1 MGYPEASRFSF
12 LYNLN
17 MKLVIAIIFCELAGV
32 LGSVFTAP
40 AINSWYVSLAKP
52 SFNPP
57 NWVFGP
63 VWTALFLLMGI
74 ALFLVWNSKSHGQ
87 SLRVFVLQLILNV
100 FWTVIFF
107 GLENPSLALIE
118 IGLLWLSIIWT
129 VMEFQK
135 VSKTAAY
142 LLLPYLFWVSFA
154 AVLNFSIV
162 LLN

>member
-1 MGYPEASRFSF
+1 
-12 LYNLN
+12 

-107 GLENPSLALIE
+107 GLENPFLALIE

>member
-1 MGYPEASRFSF
+1 
-12 LYNLN
+12 

>member
-1 MGYPEASRFSF
+1 
-12 LYNLN
+12 

-107 GLENPSLALIE
+107 GLENPFLALIE

-162 LLN
+162 LFN